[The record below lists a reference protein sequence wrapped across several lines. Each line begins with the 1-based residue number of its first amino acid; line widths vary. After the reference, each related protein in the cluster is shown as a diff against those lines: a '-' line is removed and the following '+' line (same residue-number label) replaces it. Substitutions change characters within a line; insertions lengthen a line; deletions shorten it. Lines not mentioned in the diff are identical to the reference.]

1 MCLQNVLE
9 CDFLYVDIVSRPDVS
24 PRQPAA
30 GQGRPDVSPRQP
42 AAGQGRPDV
51 SPRQPAAGQG
61 RPDVSPRQ
69 PAAGQC
75 YSPSPVTSPE
85 PRTSSSA
92 SGSEGASPEVLRQL
106 CGDHYDVVVFSLLL
120 SYLPCTTQRLT
131 CCVNAH
137 RVLRLHGL
145 LLVISPDSSHQNRHA
160 ALMVGW
166 KHCIETVGFHRL
178 KLM

>member
-1 MCLQNVLE
+1 MLE
-9 CDFLYVDIVSRPDVS
+9 CDFLNVDIVSRPHDVS
-24 PRQPAA
+24 LRQPA
-30 GQGRPDVSPRQP
+30 
-42 AAGQGRPDV
+42 
-51 SPRQPAAGQG
+51 
-61 RPDVSPRQ
+61 
-69 PAAGQC
+69 AAGQC
-75 YSPSPVTSPE
+75 YSPSPSPATSPE

-137 RVLRLHGL
+137 RVLRLHGV

-166 KHCIETVGFHRL
+166 KHCIEAVGFHRL
-178 KLM
+178 NVVLARAGMHQIVCVLMS